1 MQHILDYVMEYG
13 ADTYRDKP
21 FNEVD
26 FLALSQFAYLKLK
39 DLVPKMGGAGRG
51 IPIRELACHPG
62 SFRLVQ
68 ENWFGR
74 ENWRLLQL
82 MAESERYGNILVGNY
97 AECYQ
102 NKYEIQFQALTF
114 WWRQDRICVCFRGTD
129 ESVAG
134 WKEDFNLAVFPRTSG
149 QEMARTYLRLIAKHY
164 PGKLYVA
171 GHSKGGN
178 LALYAAVNATQAVQ
192 ERILRVYDYDGPDGG
207 LDPAAYQQV
216 REKVRKYVPQQS
228 FVGMLLNQG
237 VSYRIVQSSGFGL
250 MQHNPYLWW
259 IKRGRLVL
267 CRRRTLASKMIVGLC
282 NRWIASMNRT
292 HRSGAI
298 ESLFD
303 IIRYS
308 GKENLYH
315 LGDDWK
321 ASLYLM
327 LAALL
332 EKLQCRKC
340 SNKARPLT
348 ASGCPKPRHRRS
360 GCH

>member
-1 MQHILDYVMEYG
+1 MEHG
-13 ADTYRDKP
+13 ADTYREIP

-26 FLALSQFAYLKLK
+26 FLALAQFSYLKLR
-39 DLVPKMGGAGRG
+39 DLVPKMGGTGRG

-62 SFRLVQ
+62 SFCLVQ

-97 AECYQ
+97 AEWYE
-102 NKYEIQFQALTF
+102 NKYDIQFQAVTF
-114 WWRQDRICVCFRGTD
+114 QWRQDRICVCFRGTD

-134 WKEDFNLAVFPRTSG
+134 WKEDFNLAVFSRTTG
-149 QEMARTYLRLIAKHY
+149 QEMARTYLRLIAKRY

-178 LALYAAVNATQAVQ
+178 FALYAAANAPRLLQ
-192 ERILRVYDYDGPDGG
+192 ERILRVYDYDGPDCG
-207 LDPAAYQQV
+207 LDPVDYLGV

-228 FVGMLLNQG
+228 FVGMLLDQG
-237 VSYRIVQSSGFGL
+237 VTYRVVQSSGFAL

-259 IKRGRLVL
+259 IERGRLVL
-267 CRRRTLASKMIVGLC
+267 CRRRTLVSRITAGLC
-282 NRWIASMNRT
+282 NRWIASMNRA
-292 HRSGAI
+292 HRRGTI

-303 IIRYS
+303 IIRYP
-308 GKENLYH
+308 GKESLYH

-321 ASLYLM
+321 ASVYLM
-327 LAALL
+327 FKALL
-332 EKLQCRKC
+332 EKL
-340 SNKARPLT
+340 
-348 ASGCPKPRHRRS
+348 HRRKS
-360 GCH
+360 FVIFPQRHAENVQIKQGR